1 MGTAPNGESRNYQ
14 YSHTIKVRKK
24 LDWRCLQMQSKDE
37 LVLDESLDMSKLGK
51 RIREAREARSMT
63 QEALATA
70 CDCVYKHIG
79 AIENG

>member
-1 MGTAPNGESRNYQ
+1 
-14 YSHTIKVRKK
+14 
-24 LDWRCLQMQSKDE
+24 MQSKDE